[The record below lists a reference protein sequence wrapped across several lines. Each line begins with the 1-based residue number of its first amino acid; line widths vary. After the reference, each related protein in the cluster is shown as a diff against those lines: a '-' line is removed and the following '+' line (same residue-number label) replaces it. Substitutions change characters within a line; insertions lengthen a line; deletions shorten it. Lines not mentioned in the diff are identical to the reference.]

1 MTGTPNPITAGCP
14 ASVLTGIAA
23 TGAAGWPQGVYFS
36 PGVLFDPRDGN
47 ILPGLD
53 GAGGMLRIGLVVASE
68 LPRDRSTLLVR
79 FMAAGP
85 LLAGAIAE
93 LAALPEGAHERAV
106 AEQILVDLQEM
117 LGKKP
122 SPTPQEEEF
131 IVSMQSTWARA
142 RKEGRDE
149 GRDEGR
155 TEEAA
160 RNLLAV
166 LRVRGI
172 AVPDATRERILAQKD
187 PERLE
192 RWLET
197 AAIAASVDEVLRE
210 PS

>member
-1 MTGTPNPITAGCP
+1 M
-14 ASVLTGIAA
+14 GI
-23 TGAAGWPQGVYFS
+23 
-36 PGVLFDPRDGN
+36 
-47 ILPGLD
+47 
-53 GAGGMLRIGLVVASE
+53 VVASQ

-85 LLAGAIAE
+85 LLASAIAE
-93 LAALPEGAHERAV
+93 LAALPEGAHERTV

-131 IVSMQSTWARA
+131 IVSMQSTWAQA
-142 RKEGRDE
+142 RKE

-172 AVPDATRERILAQKD
+172 AVSDAARELILAQKD

-197 AAIAASVDEVLRE
+197 AAVAASVDEVLRE